1 MKEEQEF
8 EGVYVAHWEVSRFI
22 VQAGKGLFGLWQRIE
37 KWCPSFPETFVL
49 PEKAGEV
56 VEPRGP
62 ARYFR
67 MRVRGRLGP
76 KGSFGHRGI
85 CNRELVISEVL
96 DCEETSTPGKTW

>member
-1 MKEEQEF
+1 M
-8 EGVYVAHWEVSRFI
+8 YVAHWEVVRF
-22 VQAGKGLFGLWQRIE
+22 VVDAGPGPWGLWRRIE
-37 KWCPSFPETFVL
+37 KWWPVLPESFVL
-49 PEKAGEV
+49 PWKKGAT

-85 CNRELVISEVL
+85 CRRQLFISEVIA
-96 DCEETSTPGKTW
+96 CEETSTPGKTW